1 MGKGD
6 MKSKKGKVH
15 RGTFGAN
22 RPKKKQNKMARKEK
36 LKPQKA

>member
-6 MKSKKGKVH
+6 IKSRKGKVH

-22 RPKKKQNKMARKEK
+22 RPRRKQNKLARKLK
-36 LKPQKA
+36 LKLLKD